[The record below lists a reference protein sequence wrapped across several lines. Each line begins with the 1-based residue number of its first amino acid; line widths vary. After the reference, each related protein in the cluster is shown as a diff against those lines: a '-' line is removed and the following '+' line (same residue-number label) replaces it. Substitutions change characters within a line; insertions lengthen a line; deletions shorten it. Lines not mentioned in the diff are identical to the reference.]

1 MEPSRG
7 CPFMEDSFTRFAS
20 QSNVYGLAALP
31 GAARGGGRGQEDSV
45 GAGLGQEGVG
55 GSAGAEAE
63 ELKGAGPE
71 GGGLVRGAPKGLP
84 GVALGGAQ
92 WGSEAGGAAMGLGVP
107 VPPGQEGALRPGWV
121 GGGGPGGLLAATLKG
136 KVIYF
141 RYQDLR
147 QKLRPV
153 ARELQF
159 TYIPVDAEIVS
170 IDTFNKSPPKRGL
183 VVGIT
188 FIKDSGDKASP
199 FLNIY
204 CDYEPGSEY
213 NLDSIAQSCLNLEL
227 QFTPYQLYHA
237 EVQVGDQ
244 TETVFLLSGNDPA
257 IHLYK
262 ENEELHQFEEQPVE
276 NLFPELKELPSN
288 VLWLDVFNIPNSGQ
302 RITAFGCQSGYI
314 RVSRVEPAGRE
325 LGPPWEAPPL
335 HHWLI
340 SVPSSSPSTQVVLQS
355 WSIQQ
360 DGPVSKV
367 LVFALPTPCR
377 PGDLAGAAAPNG
389 SPGSHGQSYSVLVTS
404 TIELSVVYRNVLQ
417 SGLEDQLVLPLSD
430 QYDSVLCAL
439 VTDVNFDCEPEIL
452 LGTYGQELLCY
463 KYQVSNA
470 HISGTAG
477 PQPDGEFH
485 LLWQRTFPSPLLSME
500 YVDLT
505 CDGLCELAVVCL
517 KGLHILQHSLTQT
530 AQCLLGRLRSK
541 AANQAAQPS
550 VWEQPR
556 GIKSQ
561 DGDQGAPKE

>member
-1 MEPSRG
+1 MELSRA
-7 CPFMEDSFTRFAS
+7 CPFMEDSFTRFSS

-31 GAARGGGRGQEDSV
+31 GAARGGGRGHDSPWGAGQGQDDV
-45 GAGLGQEGVG
+45 GGAGLGQVEVG
-55 GSAGAEAE
+55 GSEGAGTGAEPS
-63 ELKGAGPE
+63 GQ
-71 GGGLVRGAPKGLP
+71 
-84 GVALGGAQ
+84 ALGGSKGAPGAASGVVR
-92 WGSEAGGAAMGLGVP
+92 WGSEGACGAGVGLGVSGP
-107 VPPGQEGALRPGWV
+107 VGQEGAGRLSWACGD
-121 GGGGPGGLLAATLKG
+121 GPGGLLAATLKG

-227 QFTPYQLYHA
+227 QFTPFQLYHA
-237 EVQVGDQ
+237 EVRVAGQP
-244 TETVFLLSGNDPA
+244 ETVFLLSGNDPA

-262 ENEELHQFEEQPVE
+262 ENEELHQFEEHPVE
-276 NLFPELKELPSN
+276 SLFPELKELPSN
-288 VLWLDVFNIPNSGQ
+288 VLWLDVYNISHSGQ

-314 RVSRVEPAGRE
+314 RVAQVESASR
-325 LGPPWEAPPL
+325 
-335 HHWLI
+335 
-340 SVPSSSPSTQVVLQS
+340 VVLQS

-360 DGPVSKV
+360 DGPISKV
-367 LVFALPTPCR
+367 LVFALRTACR
-377 PGDLAGAAAPNG
+377 PGSDLSGTVASNG
-389 SPGSHGQSYSVLVTS
+389 SSGTHSQCYSVLVTS
-404 TIELSVVYRNVLQ
+404 TVELSVVYRNVLQ
-417 SGLEDQLVLPLSD
+417 SGLEDQVVLPLSD

-463 KYQVSNA
+463 KYRAADAPVA
-470 HISGTAG
+470 GTAG
-477 PQPDGEFH
+477 AQPSSQPDGEFH
-485 LLWQRTFPSPLLSME
+485 LLWQRTFPSPVLSME

-517 KGLHILQHSLTQT
+517 KGLHILQHSLMQM
-530 AQCLLGRLRSK
+530 AHCLLERLRLKVASRVAQNALSAQHQDIK
-541 AANQAAQPS
+541 AED
-550 VWEQPR
+550 V
-556 GIKSQ
+556 
-561 DGDQGAPKE
+561 DGNRPME